1 MSITQVP
8 EITRLS
14 RPSLACLV
22 AHPFGVTL
30 GAPGDEATHRAVLEA
45 VLAEAT
51 ADHEAGSIVDLGF
64 EWTRDDLRDRQLRLV
79 R

>member
-1 MSITQVP
+1 VSITQVP

-22 AHPFGVTL
+22 AHPFGMTL
-30 GAPGDEATHRAVLEA
+30 GAPGDKSTQRQVLEA

-51 ADHEAGSIVDLGF
+51 ADHEAGSIIDLGF
-64 EWTRDDLRDRQLRLV
+64 EWTRDDLRERQLHRV